1 LKIVVAVTGASGV
14 IYAYTLLKALK
25 NNEVFLVISEDAKT
39 IIQQET
45 DLNEKDFLKLVANK
59 FENSD
64 LAAPIASG
72 SHKFDSMVI
81 VPCSGTTLSKIT
93 LGIADNLTTRA
104 AAVCIKEQR
113 RLILVPRETP
123 ISPILLENM
132 LKLSRI
138 GVTILPASPGFYARP
153 KLAQELVDFLVA
165 RIIDQLGLQQKLFK
179 GWKAD

>member
-1 LKIVVAVTGASGV
+1 MKIVVAVTGASGV

-93 LGIADNLTTRA
+93 LRF
-104 AAVCIKEQR
+104 Q
-113 RLILVPRETP
+113 
-123 ISPILLENM
+123 
-132 LKLSRI
+132 
-138 GVTILPASPGFYARP
+138 
-153 KLAQELVDFLVA
+153 
-165 RIIDQLGLQQKLFK
+165 
-179 GWKAD
+179 